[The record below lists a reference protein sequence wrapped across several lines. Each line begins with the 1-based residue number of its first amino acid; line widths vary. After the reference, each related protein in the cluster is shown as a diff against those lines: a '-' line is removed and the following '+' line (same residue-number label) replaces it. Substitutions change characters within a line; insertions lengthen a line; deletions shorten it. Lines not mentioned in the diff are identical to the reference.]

1 MWRFFPEDCN
11 RSRVSPAERLIAC
24 WSHLVFTDEASPDVL
39 LNDMKRDKKD
49 IEVVQRL
56 RMIQA
61 ACITAR
67 QGSYFLQTGDEMT
80 KRINKEI
87 SFRGRSADKRD
98 AAEHKRE

>member
-1 MWRFFPEDCN
+1 M
-11 RSRVSPAERLIAC
+11 
-24 WSHLVFTDEASPDVL
+24 L

-61 ACITAR
+61 ACITIR

-87 SFRGRSADKRD
+87 NFRGRSADKRD

>member
-1 MWRFFPEDCN
+1 M
-11 RSRVSPAERLIAC
+11 SPTERLIAC
-24 WSHLVFTDEASPDVL
+24 WSHLALAELASPDVL
-39 LNDMKRDKKD
+39 LSDMKRDKKD

-61 ACITAR
+61 TCITAG
-67 QGSYFLQTGDEMT
+67 QGRYFMQTGDEMT

-98 AAEHKRE
+98 AA